1 MNVFDFDGTIYD
13 GDSSIDFWL
22 FCLSRKPSLIRYFP
36 RQLSGA
42 FLYKSGQNS
51 KEEFKSR
58 YFCFFEGISDID
70 FYVKEFWDKQQT
82 KIKEWY
88 KSIQKEDDCVISAS
102 PVFLLSEICSRL
114 GIKNL
119 IATKV
124 DKKTGKLIGKNC
136 HDKNKPDFYRNCI
149 GNIEIDEF
157 YSDSKSD
164 EPMAR
169 LAKRAFLVKKDKI
182 IEWSK

>member
-13 GDSSIDFWL
+13 GDSSIDFWI
-22 FCLSRKPSLIRYFP
+22 FCIKRKPALIRYLS

-42 FLYKSGQNS
+42 LFYKLGKIS

-70 FYVKEFWDKQQT
+70 LCVKEFWDKQQN
-82 KIKEWY
+82 KIKDWY
-88 KSIQKEDDCVISAS
+88 KTIHKTDDCVISAS
-102 PVFLLSEICSRL
+102 PAFLLSDICSRL
-114 GIKNL
+114 DIKNL

-124 DKKTGKLIGKNC
+124 DKQTGKLIGKNC
-136 HDKNKPDFYRNCI
+136 HDVYKPLFFRESLGDI
-149 GNIEIDEF
+149 TIDEF

-164 EPMAR
+164 APMAK
-169 LAKRAFLVKKDKI
+169 LANKSFLVKNNNI
-182 IEWSK
+182 LNWS